1 MPTVLRERGYRFF
14 FYSNKARGPAHVDV
28 KKGRGHAKVWLESG
42 VMAWS
47 KGLGPSHVRT
57 IRAIVKMNLTS
68 LREAW
73 NEHFD
78 H

>member
-1 MPTVLRERGYRFF
+1 M
-14 FYSNKARGPAHVDV
+14 DV